1 MAGPETLSPMR
12 RHYLLRM
19 LAVAVLHILAFVTF
33 ALIGGRVD
41 RVAIA
46 VPANLLILVGVN
58 LAGAAILFQPIQR
71 YLQGTGSLAQA
82 TPRIQKLALLSA
94 AWAFVLVASLMGI
107 AFFGANVLCPD
118 CDPGAMLPFYASL
131 ILLFASFIG
140 IFVFFLIDDY
150 GALLKSDIFR
160 RTGVLI
166 EPSGAHMRG
175 KFVAAF
181 VAVGVIPM
189 TMAFLEVF
197 VFPEARGLLGMTL
210 AQGFAFDL
218 IVTGTLAVSAF
229 YFIQRS
235 LARPV
240 EQLHA
245 AMLRVAAGDLDAKV
259 PILANDEIG
268 GLASGFNHMLEAMHE
283 RDFIRETFGRYVPA
297 AVADA
302 ILKNRGEFL
311 PEQRIA
317 TILYSDIEEFTA
329 LCERLEPP
337 QVVRVLNEYF
347 SLVLG
352 VIERHGGVVNQF
364 QGDAVLV
371 TYNVPVQ
378 RADHAAAAVRTAIEI
393 QQLLA
398 GHVFSTGEPI
408 KSRIG
413 INTGRVVAGPVGA
426 DRRLNYTVHG
436 DAVNIA
442 ARLEN
447 LNKQHGTRILVS
459 EATVEAAGGAF
470 AFREIGALQI
480 RGKSEAIRVFA
491 PELPVPPAH

>member
-1 MAGPETLSPMR
+1 MR

-19 LAVAVLHILAFVTF
+19 LAVAVLHILAFATF
-33 ALIGGRVD
+33 ALIGGRIE
-41 RVAIA
+41 RLALA

-58 LAGAAILFQPIQR
+58 LTGAAILFQPIQR
-71 YLQGTGSLAQA
+71 YLQGTGSLTQA
-82 TPRIQKLALLSA
+82 TPRIQRLALLSA
-94 AWAFVLVASLMGI
+94 AWAFLLVASLMGI
-107 AFFGANVLCPD
+107 AFFGANVMCPH
-118 CDPGAMLPFYASL
+118 CDPHTMLPFYASL

-150 GALLKSDIFR
+150 GARLKSDIFR
-160 RTGVLI
+160 RTGEVI

-175 KFVAAF
+175 KTVAAF
-181 VAVGVIPM
+181 IAVGVIPM
-189 TMAFLEVF
+189 TMVFLEVF
-197 VFPEARGLLGMTL
+197 VFPEARAQLGMTL

-218 IVTGTLAVSAF
+218 IVTGTLAASAF

-245 AMLRVAAGDLDAKV
+245 AMQRVAAGDLDAKV
-259 PILANDEIG
+259 PILANDELG
-268 GLASGFNHMLEAMHE
+268 GLASGFNRMLAAMHE

-302 ILKNRGEFL
+302 ILQNRGEFL
-311 PEQRIA
+311 PEQRTA

-337 QVVRVLNEYF
+337 QVVKVLNEYF
-347 SLVLG
+347 SLVVG
-352 VIERHGGVVNQF
+352 IIERHGGVVNQF

-371 TYNVPVQ
+371 TYNVPVR
-378 RADHAAAAVRTAIEI
+378 RAGHATAAVRTAIEI
-393 QQLLA
+393 QQALA
-398 GHVFSTGEPI
+398 GHLFSTGEPI

-426 DRRLNYTVHG
+426 DQRLNYTVHG

-459 EATVEAAGGAF
+459 EATVEATDGAF
-470 AFREIGALQI
+470 AFREIGTLQI
-480 RGKSEAIRVFA
+480 RGKSEAIRVFTPEMPAQQA
-491 PELPVPPAH
+491 PAMA